1 MSNRS
6 RDAPAEQ
13 GRAETFDRGFSHAPH
28 RERVSRVREMP
39 GPHGNHDRGP
49 MRRQDYAKSMMRWS
63 LSYPHVQGL
72 GTGWYRYSRHPQ
84 GSSGWAC
91 AVGAAYAASP
101 RRGRAGR
108 ACPSNCVESSG
119 GLDAVGPDR
128 SVDEQATSMSA
139 PTLKKHRACLP
150 RLMTRIFVFT
160 ADLSRGPVVAKTGHC
175 VVPLR
180 PAPGRASSMKFVLA

>member
-1 MSNRS
+1 
-6 RDAPAEQ
+6 
-13 GRAETFDRGFSHAPH
+13 
-28 RERVSRVREMP
+28 
-39 GPHGNHDRGP
+39 
-49 MRRQDYAKSMMRWS
+49 MMRWS

-180 PAPGRASSMKFVLA
+180 PAPGRASSMKFVLACFAPPGLSILRGHGESGLQPVLSGREDCRAPGRALDAARRSGAVGR

>member
-6 RDAPAEQ
+6 CDAPAEQ

-84 GSSGWAC
+84 RCVVSAESPTRPGNRIQWDGMRLFEAWGPHSIP
-91 AVGAAYAASP
+91 AASTF
-101 RRGRAGR
+101 
-108 ACPSNCVESSG
+108 NNN
-119 GLDAVGPDR
+119 
-128 SVDEQATSMSA
+128 
-139 PTLKKHRACLP
+139 
-150 RLMTRIFVFT
+150 FVI
-160 ADLSRGPVVAKTGHC
+160 LLHE
-175 VVPLR
+175 R
-180 PAPGRASSMKFVLA
+180 PPKSQ